1 MLIRSANLAQP
12 SFVYPTDYGQ
22 GSRGLWSGGGNTH
35 WPSNQYT
42 NNTHYITISTPGNS
56 SLFGSVTSSLIRCTG
71 TSGRGRGIISG
82 GRTHTTPVNTISY
95 VNIATP
101 GNPIDFGTLTATRQ
115 GAASTSNGTRGL
127 ILSGS
132 IPLPY
137 ADNVSSVDYIT
148 IATGGNAGNFGNY
161 AESRTGN
168 FSGDSALSDGFY
180 CVTQGRKSGQ
190 SYYDYWS
197 INTLS
202 DSTKWG
208 DQRTGGVKDAEYVS
222 AVSNG
227 TRGVWCGGY
236 DGSWSKKMD
245 YLSFATQSNALQFG
259 EMLQYKYQGGGV
271 SDGQRGV
278 VGGDGYR
285 DPTPILEY
293 FNISTAAGSAVVSAT
308 FGLCLAPNNYR
319 MQAAVYAGD

>member
-101 GNPIDFGTLTATRQ
+101 GNPTDFGTLTATRQ

-137 ADNVSSVDYIT
+137 ADNVSSVDPSLT
-148 IATGGNAGNFGNY
+148 
-161 AESRTGN
+161 
-168 FSGDSALSDGFY
+168 
-180 CVTQGRKSGQ
+180 
-190 SYYDYWS
+190 
-197 INTLS
+197 
-202 DSTKWG
+202 
-208 DQRTGGVKDAEYVS
+208 
-222 AVSNG
+222 
-227 TRGVWCGGY
+227 TR
-236 DGSWSKKMD
+236 
-245 YLSFATQSNALQFG
+245 
-259 EMLQYKYQGGGV
+259 
-271 SDGQRGV
+271 
-278 VGGDGYR
+278 
-285 DPTPILEY
+285 I
-293 FNISTAAGSAVVSAT
+293 
-308 FGLCLAPNNYR
+308 
-319 MQAAVYAGD
+319 